1 MLNKK
6 IKIFYKFLFIF
17 IKKCDI
23 IRVTK
28 EVPLNLLTRGDFM
41 KMNFTARQMKVYES
55 VKLTAEKKL
64 SKFDKFFD
72 DSAEMD
78 VTFSMPNGKEKV
90 EITIRAGGMVYRAE
104 EAADTFANAIDSSI
118 EALER
123 QIRKNKT
130 RLQKRIKAE
139 GFQIIEADL
148 PDVAEDE
155 YIQNIKTKTFSFKPM
170 SVEEAI
176 LQMNMLGH
184 DFFVF
189 KDADTLETCVVYRRK
204 AGGYGLIL
212 PE

>member
-1 MLNKK
+1 
-6 IKIFYKFLFIF
+6 
-17 IKKCDI
+17 
-23 IRVTK
+23 
-28 EVPLNLLTRGDFM
+28 M
-41 KMNFTARQMKVYES
+41 KMNFTARQMKVYDQ

-64 SKFDKFFD
+64 AKFDKFFG

-78 VTFSMPNGKEKV
+78 ITFSMPNGLEMV
-90 EITIRAGGMVYRAE
+90 EITIRSQGMVFRAE
-104 EAADTFANAIDSSI
+104 EAAETFANAIDSAT

-130 RLQKRIKAE
+130 RLQKRVKIDS
-139 GFQIIEADL
+139 FDIIDSDIGEI
-148 PDVAEDE
+148 EEE
-155 YIQNIKTKTFSFKPM
+155 YVQNVRTKTFPFKPM

-189 KDADTLETCVVYRRK
+189 KDAETLETCVVYKRK
-204 AGGYGLIL
+204 RDGYGLIV